1 MVCDSHDAAG
11 KYTWADGRVY
21 EGEWKDGKRNGKG
34 EEKQSR
40 AWRDEG

>member
-1 MVCDSHDAAG
+1 MVCDSRDAAG